1 MSKKITVAAYLQYR
15 LEELGLDHVFGV
27 AGNYTAPFLDTI
39 VENPASKISIIGNT
53 NEINAGHCADAY
65 ARLKGISAV
74 AVTYGVGA
82 FSVLNPVAGSYVEHN
97 PVLVINGAPTNA
109 EQKKNMGEGLL
120 SSHMTGDMYSNIN
133 VFRNVTVAAEQVT
146 SSGEAPYKIDA
157 VLNAMVSYGKPAY
170 LEFFEDVWRAKCDAP
185 DKPLTKKY
193 GDTCKKTIRKAAVAT
208 ADLIEE
214 KDNPIFWAG
223 VEIQRQGLQEQF
235 LSLVEKTDIEFTT
248 SIMGKSI
255 VSESHPLFKG
265 VFNGN
270 ASPGD
275 VKERFETAGSKI
287 GIGAWTTGKNLGGFN
302 IWDDNTVLASSSGV
316 RVGARFHATSSL
328 RVYIEELE
336 KELITRKE
344 KKKYTPFSMDKA
356 KEFLIQGNISSSVE
370 TVVITQ
376 DESANDLTYDSFF
389 STMNKFLTPSDTVVV
404 DAGFSLLG
412 AQNLHRDKP
421 NSFVAQANWLSI
433 GYSVPAAIGV
443 KCAEQD
449 QRVMVFVGDG
459 AFQETCQA
467 VSTQHHLKQNTVV
480 FVLDNKIYGIEQLLV
495 NPNPFRGKNK
505 IEYPQKDLN
514 TVYPYNELNNWKYSK
529 LTDAFGGVGIE
540 VFSLEELSRAL
551 EVIRSNDKDNFI
563 VHIHLP
569 ETDIP
574 TSIEYRAKKPGED
587 EILNPEY
594 GLC

>member
-1 MSKKITVAAYLQYR
+1 MNNKITVAAYLQLR
-15 LEELGLDHVFGV
+15 LEELGLEHVFGV

-39 VENPASKISIIGNT
+39 VENPNSKISIIGNT

-82 FSVLNPVAGSYVEHN
+82 FSVLNPVAGSYVEKN

-109 EQKKNMGEGLL
+109 EQKKNIGEGLL

-146 SSGEAPYKIDA
+146 GAGEAPYKIDA
-157 VLNAMVSYGKPAY
+157 VLSAMMSYGKPVY
-170 LEFFEDVWRAKCDAP
+170 LEFFEDVWRATCEAPNRPLNISYSSSCIKKIEDAA
-185 DKPLTKKY
+185 
-193 GDTCKKTIRKAAVAT
+193 KKTAN
-208 ADLIEE
+208 LIEE
-214 KDNPIFWAG
+214 NDNPIFWAG

-235 LSLVEKTDIEFTT
+235 LSLVEKTGIEFTT

-255 VSESHPLFKG
+255 VSEDHPLFKG

-270 ASPGD
+270 ASPD
-275 VKERFETAGSKI
+275 DIFERFDKAGSKI
-287 GIGAWTTGKNLGGFN
+287 GIGAWTTGKNLGGFD
-302 IWDDNTVLASSSGV
+302 IWDKNTVLANSSGV
-316 RVGARFHATSSL
+316 RIGAKYHATSSL
-328 RVYIEELE
+328 RLFIEELE
-336 KELITRKE
+336 KELVARKE
-344 KKKYTPFSMDKA
+344 KNKFTPFSMDKA
-356 KEFLIQGNISSSVE
+356 KEIIQNTSADKNGVNTTNNSK
-370 TVVITQ
+370 
-376 DESANDLTYDSFF
+376 ESILNFDSFF
-389 STMNKFLTPSDTVVV
+389 ETMDGFLKPEDTVVA

-412 AQNLHRDKP
+412 AQNLHRKKP

-443 KCAEQD
+443 KCAEQN

-467 VSTQHHLKQNTVV
+467 VSTQNHLKQNTVV

-495 NPNPFRGKNK
+495 NPNPFRGKDK
-505 IEYPQKDLN
+505 VDYPQKDLN

-529 LTDAFGGVGIE
+529 LTDAFGGIGIE
-540 VFSLEELSRAL
+540 VHNLKELDEAL
-551 EVIRSNDKDNFI
+551 KVIRSNEKDNFI
-563 VHIHLP
+563 VHVHIP
-569 ETDIP
+569 KTDIP
-574 TSIEYRAKKPGED
+574 PAIAYKLKGSGED
-587 EILNPEY
+587 EILNKDY

>member
-1 MSKKITVAAYLQYR
+1 MENQITVAQYLQQR

-39 VENPASKISIIGNT
+39 IENPNSKISIIGNT

-82 FSVLNPVAGSYVEHN
+82 FSVLNPVAGSYVERN

-146 SSGEAPYKIDA
+146 SGGEAPYKIDA
-157 VLNAMVSYGKPAY
+157 VLNALVSYGRPAY

-185 DKPLTKKY
+185 DRSILPKY
-193 GDTCKKTIRKAAVAT
+193 GDACKNTAIKAAQAT
-208 ADLIEE
+208 ADLIEA
-214 KDNPIFWAG
+214 KDKPIFWAG
-223 VEIQRQGLQEQF
+223 VELQRQNLQGKF
-235 LSLVEKTDIEFTT
+235 LSLVESTGIEFTT
-248 SIMGKSI
+248 SIMGKSTF
-255 VSESHPLFKG
+255 SEDHPLFKG

-270 ASPGD
+270 ASPND
-275 VKERFETAGSKI
+275 VFERFSNAGSKI

-302 IWDDNTVLASSSGV
+302 IWDDNTVLANSSGV
-316 RVGARFHATSSL
+316 RVGAKFFANMSL
-328 RVYIEELE
+328 GLFIEELE

-344 KKKYTPFSMDKA
+344 QKKFEALSMDKA
-356 KEFLIQGNISSSVE
+356 IASKSILKDALN
-370 TVVITQ
+370 
-376 DESANDLTYDSFF
+376 DELTYDSFF
-389 STMNKFLTPSDTVVV
+389 NNINSFLTDSDTAIV
-404 DAGFSLLG
+404 DAGFPLLG
-412 AQNLHRDKP
+412 AQDLHRAKP
-421 NSFVAQANWLSI
+421 NTFVAQASWLSI

-443 KCAEQD
+443 KCAQPN
-449 QRVMVFVGDG
+449 QRAMVFVGDG

-495 NPNPFRGKNK
+495 NPNPFRKGDAK
-505 IEYPQKDLN
+505 IDYSQKDLN
-514 TVYPYNELNNWKYSK
+514 KVYPYNELNNWKYAK
-529 LTDAFGGVGIE
+529 LTDAFGGTGVE
-540 VFSLEELSRAL
+540 VNTLSELNEAL
-551 EVIRSNDKDNFI
+551 ELVRANEKDNFI
-563 VHIHLP
+563 IHVHLP
-569 ETDIP
+569 KTDIP
-574 TSIEYRAKKPGED
+574 ESINYKTKGAGED
-587 EILNPEY
+587 EILNPDY
-594 GLC
+594 SLC